1 MKITSS
7 ERFRL
12 NLYDL
17 IKGFVVAAVTAVLT
31 GCGQLV
37 EEWVTHD
44 SFTVSSVSLMIMAK
58 TALVGGGAYL
68 IKQFFSS
75 PKLTISEPTENEQ
88 A

>member
-1 MKITSS
+1 MKFIDSK
-7 ERFRL
+7 RFRL

-17 IKGFVVAAVTAVLT
+17 IKGFIVAAVTAVLT

-37 EEWVTHD
+37 EEWVTKD
-44 SFTVSSVSLMIMAK
+44 SFQISSVSLMIMAK

-75 PKLTISEPTENEQ
+75 PKLTISKPEENEQ
-88 A
+88 S